1 MDQLTLNTI
10 GIVFNDSFEIA
21 IEVKERLT
29 NSLKKDAKI
38 WALDLDTVQ
47 KSGVILDD
55 TDLLIVIGGDGTI
68 LRIAGMAAPLKI
80 PVLGI
85 NAGKL
90 GYLAEL
96 DEKGLF
102 TSLYKKLTMRSYLE
116 SRMMI
121 EASVIQNDST
131 KSKKL
136 LALNEI
142 VLASSQIARLLRI
155 KISIDRVKLGE
166 YACDGIIVSTPTGST
181 AYSLSSG
188 GPIVSPQAKVIVI
201 SPLAPHLGLPNS
213 FVLAEDSIIELEVFS
228 NERFLGLSADGYLEL
243 EVTVNSKVELR
254 KSSVYANFVRFN
266 SPEYF
271 FKRVN
276 NKLM

>member
-1 MDQLTLNTI
+1 MNELTINII
-10 GIVFNDSFEIA
+10 GIVFNDNSQIA
-21 IEVKERLT
+21 IEVKESLA
-29 NSLKKDAKI
+29 NCLKKDAKI
-38 WALDLDTVQ
+38 WTTDLNTVE

-68 LRIAGMAAPLKI
+68 LRIDGMAAPLKV

-96 DEKGLF
+96 DEKESF
-102 TSLYKKLTMRSYLE
+102 NSLYEKLITNSWLDH
-116 SRMMI
+116 RMMI
-121 EASVIQNDST
+121 EASIIQNN
-131 KSKKL
+131 SKNSQKL

-142 VLASSQIARLLRI
+142 VLASSKIAKLLRI
-155 KISIDRVKLGE
+155 KISIDQMKLGE
-166 YACDGIIVSTPTGST
+166 YACDGMIVSTPTGST
-181 AYSLSSG
+181 AFSLSSG
-188 GPIVSPQAKVIVI
+188 GPIVSPQAKVMVI

-213 FVLAEDSIIELEVFS
+213 FVLSDNSIIELEVLS
-228 NERFLGLSADGYLEL
+228 DENFLGLSADGYLEL
-243 EVTVNSKVELR
+243 AVNINSKIELR
-254 KSSVYANFVRFN
+254 KSSVYASFIRFN

>member
-1 MDQLTLNTI
+1 MNELTINII
-10 GIVFNDSFEIA
+10 GVVFNDNSQIA
-21 IEVKERLT
+21 VEVKDRLT
-29 NSLKKDAKI
+29 NCLKKDVKVWTA
-38 WALDLDTVQ
+38 DLNTVQ

-68 LRIAGMAAPLKI
+68 LRIAGISAPLKI

-96 DEKGLF
+96 DEKEAF
-102 TSLYKKLTMRSYLE
+102 NSLYEKLITDSSLE
-116 SRMMI
+116 HRMMI
-121 EASVIQNDST
+121 EASIMKNNNKESQ
-131 KSKKL
+131 KL

-142 VLASSQIARLLRI
+142 VLASAKIARLLRI
-155 KISIDRVKLGE
+155 KISIDQMKLGE
-166 YACDGIIVSTPTGST
+166 YACDGMIVSTPTGST

-188 GPIVSPQAKVIVI
+188 GPIVSPQAKVMVI

-213 FVLAEDSIIELEVFS
+213 FVLSDDSIIELEVLS
-228 NERFLGLSADGYLEL
+228 GKNFLGLSADGYLEL
-243 EVTVNSKVELR
+243 EVNLNSKIELR
-254 KSSVYANFVRFN
+254 KSSVYASFIRFN

>member
-1 MDQLTLNTI
+1 
-10 GIVFNDSFEIA
+10 
-21 IEVKERLT
+21 
-29 NSLKKDAKI
+29 
-38 WALDLDTVQ
+38 
-47 KSGVILDD
+47 
-55 TDLLIVIGGDGTI
+55 
-68 LRIAGMAAPLKI
+68 MAAPLKV

-96 DEKGLF
+96 DEKESF
-102 TSLYKKLTMRSYLE
+102 NSLYEKLITNSWLDH
-116 SRMMI
+116 RMMI
-121 EASVIQNDST
+121 EASIIQNN
-131 KSKKL
+131 SKNSQKL

-142 VLASSQIARLLRI
+142 VLASSKIAKLLRI
-155 KISIDRVKLGE
+155 KISIDQMKLGE
-166 YACDGIIVSTPTGST
+166 YACDGMIVSTPTGST

-188 GPIVSPQAKVIVI
+188 GPIVSPQAKVMVI

-213 FVLAEDSIIELEVFS
+213 FVLSDNSIIELEVLS
-228 NERFLGLSADGYLEL
+228 DENFLGLSADGYLEL
-243 EVTVNSKVELR
+243 AVNINSKIELR
-254 KSSVYANFVRFN
+254 KSSVYASFIRFN

>member
-1 MDQLTLNTI
+1 MNQLTLNTI
-10 GIVFNDSFEIA
+10 GIVFNDSFEVA

-38 WALDLDTVQ
+38 WVLDLDTVQ

-96 DEKGLF
+96 DEKGSF

-155 KISIDRVKLGE
+155 KISIDQVKLGE

-213 FVLAEDSIIELEVFS
+213 FVLSEDSIIELEVFS
-228 NERFLGLSADGYLEL
+228 DKRFLGLSADGYSEL